1 MRYSIDTS
9 AILDGWVRYY
19 PPDTF
24 PGLWRKIDDLITA
37 GDLRASEEVLHDLA
51 KKDDEVYAWA
61 KAHREM
67 FVPIDDRIQP
77 VVSDLLERFE
87 RLVDTSKNRSASD
100 PFVIALAKVEGCT
113 VVSGEKASENPEKP
127 KIPDVCTALGLP
139 CVTLLQLIRTEGW
152 TFS

>member
-24 PGLWRKIDDLITA
+24 PGLWQRIEELIST
-37 GDLRASEEVLHDLA
+37 GDLGASEEVLHDLA
-51 KKDDEVYAWA
+51 KKDDDAHAWA
-61 KAHREM
+61 KAHQQM

-77 VVSDLLERFE
+77 VVSALLERFE
-87 RLVDTSKNRSASD
+87 RLVDTGKNRSASD
-100 PFVIALAKVEGCT
+100 PFVIALAKVEACT
-113 VVSGEKASENPEKP
+113 VVTGEKPSNNIDKP
-127 KIPDVCTALGLP
+127 KIPDVCTALGIP
-139 CVTLLQLIRTEGW
+139 CITLLQLIRAEGW